1 MVGTDVRVE
10 DVTPSGAVLEAPLLS
25 GAAATSAGREDGIT
39 EPALGT
45 VALGE
50 KEVLS
55 AAVRAEAVL
64 DRGPAPV
71 SEAPAEVRVG
81 TDTVGTGGLAPA
93 AAPEALVGADP
104 LVEIKVL
111 QKAVVAS
118 VDTGSALAPGF
129 SEALVEAEVGTNVG
143 LVSAGR
149 WAVEGPEVALVPGAF
164 GEKEVVPGAAVEA
177 GMTSGPVA
185 DAGMGTEVPAVE
197 DVAGTESLA
206 EGLVPLDPELAWETV
221 VGKALGPGAEV
232 ET

>member
-1 MVGTDVRVE
+1 M
-10 DVTPSGAVLEAPLLS
+10 
-25 GAAATSAGREDGIT
+25 
-39 EPALGT
+39 
-45 VALGE
+45 
-50 KEVLS
+50 
-55 AAVRAEAVL
+55 
-64 DRGPAPV
+64 

-93 AAPEALVGADP
+93 AALEALVGADP

-164 GEKEVVPGAAVEA
+164 GEKEAASGAAVEA
-177 GMTSGPVA
+177 GVTSGLVA

-206 EGLVPLDPELAWETV
+206 EGLVPLDPELARETV